1 MSETLET
8 PSPDWHNQAMI
19 DAITAELSAVP
30 VAIQDANPPRTL
42 TIPRDSLLHDWIE
55 IYWAALER
63 TEFLDWASTYDI
75 DFDTFNIK
83 GDTLE
88 ASTLRDGVH
97 VTQVFTL
104 EDASG
109 WWKVAPIIQAIAQKI
124 DPAGHGLPHVGGKS
138 KNPLHAFPRRIVLAF
153 YGYPEPENRL
163 QAKVIAAELKDSGF
177 APIGDTGHTTS
188 ALVSERTSQQQDYLT
203 IAQELELA
211 LETLELEETPFNATE
226 LGRKRVSLM
235 SSSLLAS
242 TLEAGATA
250 LQALIETGEFL
261 ELANLSSPHITCDYS
276 AQVQKFFFTLSD
288 GSVVE
293 RAQRLFITGL
303 PAEALTLLIQLAG
316 KTDTIISSDKKL
328 RLDQVM
334 ECYGL
339 SVSAE
344 ASGVEALV
352 SRLRKHTW
360 SDLPYV
366 SEFIQSRGP
375 VRSFTLAFGQ
385 VEDYRHISRRLEAL
399 SNKWEDQ
406 DPISLAE
413 FSKPDPRSP
422 LGVNI
427 DAGKQQLL
435 DFRSRADF
443 QRLLKSK
450 GLAADSRL
458 LLTTGGHVGA
468 PGKNEKWAEPTEDVE
483 ADSALKAARDRL
495 RPVAERVGG
504 SLRTNGQVS
513 LAEMLRA
520 YRILQPV
527 KAASARIIAQWLK
540 PMQLLRPGFMDHWHL
555 LGKPGELGKL
565 TDAQRKIVI
574 DTTTVFLAQ
583 VEVPLL
589 DYLCEGVISESTP
602 AILGIKADF
611 LISQILIS
619 ARAHE
624 LGNQLLLNLFPDNGN
639 ATESRALNRDRLV
652 LTALLLSFDPRAGQR
667 SDTVIDQKLNDSF
680 FWGESYSDVR
690 RYIDGQFALR
700 FVKHKP
706 LATHLLLSGIA
717 PEFLIRDI
725 PEALRYMSSYAW
737 VKLKQVVLFIEEGM
751 PGMSRLM
758 TYAEL
763 VALSELPVVS
773 AVQTFRTQEVPAKLP
788 LDWAI
793 SRGLIEER
801 SATGLVTAGSEEAR
815 MKKAA
820 SAFDAHCLQ
829 LFHDLNKGFYAQ
841 VETPYTVALADLRRV
856 FKDNVFLESKMLRS
870 NSDSVLRS
878 ADPSTDLQ
886 TPQNKFSLVELH
898 MANELKPDMKG
909 WESTVLHV
917 KLSEMTSAFARLKPV
932 SGEFAKAL
940 EARLKLMKSAF
951 AALIK
956 EHFSQLPIMQ
966 RLDLEWNRFELFAL
980 HPVPSGRI
988 SLSGEDILNGPFAMI
1003 LSCSGSFPRIYE
1015 IFMRDGTVRL
1025 RRDID
1030 HSILVPATNSDVP
1043 RQLPF
1048 DAEAYLKGAKP
1059 EALASCR
1066 GIVKQLHIEGTPLTE
1081 DAHQAIP
1088 ATFTSARINA
1098 IAATAVK
1105 QLFDAFEPSA
1115 VRRAQGA
1122 IKIEDVANSHAT
1134 WQEFFRSLTPPG
1146 V

>member
-1 MSETLET
+1 ME
-8 PSPDWHNQAMI
+8 
-19 DAITAELSAVP
+19 
-30 VAIQDANPPRTL
+30 
-42 TIPRDSLLHDWIE
+42 
-55 IYWAALER
+55 
-63 TEFLDWASTYDI
+63 
-75 DFDTFNIK
+75 DF
-83 GDTLE
+83 
-88 ASTLRDGVH
+88 
-97 VTQVFTL
+97 
-104 EDASG
+104 
-109 WWKVAPIIQAIAQKI
+109 
-124 DPAGHGLPHVGGKS
+124 
-138 KNPLHAFPRRIVLAF
+138 
-153 YGYPEPENRL
+153 
-163 QAKVIAAELKDSGF
+163 
-177 APIGDTGHTTS
+177 
-188 ALVSERTSQQQDYLT
+188 LT
-203 IAQELELA
+203 IARELELG
-211 LETLELEETPFNATE
+211 LETFDVEETPFDATE
-226 LGRKRVSLM
+226 LGRKRVSLT
-235 SSSLLAS
+235 SGSLLAV

-250 LQALIETGEFL
+250 LQTLIETGEFL
-261 ELANLSSPHITCDYS
+261 ELANLSSPHTICDYS

-293 RAQRLFITGL
+293 RPQRLFTNGL
-303 PAEALTLLIQLAG
+303 PADSMTLLTQLAG

-328 RLDQVM
+328 PLDQVM
-334 ECYGL
+334 ECYGF
-339 SVSAE
+339 SVPTE
-344 ASGVEALV
+344 AYDVEALI

-375 VRSFTLAFGQ
+375 VRRYTHAFGQ

-399 SNKWEDQ
+399 SDKWEDH
-406 DPISLAE
+406 DPISLEE

-427 DAGKQQLL
+427 ETGKQQLL
-435 DFRSRADF
+435 QFRSRADF

-468 PGKNEKWAEPTEDVE
+468 PGKNDKWAELTEDVE
-483 ADSALKAARDRL
+483 ADSALKAARDLL
-495 RPVAERVGG
+495 RPQAERVGG

-520 YRILQPV
+520 YKIMRPV
-527 KAASARIIAQWLK
+527 KVASARIIAQWLK
-540 PMQLLRPGFMDHWHL
+540 PMQVLRPGFMDHWHL

-565 TDAQRKIVI
+565 NDARRKIVI
-574 DTTTVFLAQ
+574 DTTAVFLAE

-589 DYLCEGVISESTP
+589 DYLCEGVVSESAP
-602 AILGIKADF
+602 VMLGIKADF
-611 LISQILIS
+611 LISQILVS
-619 ARAHE
+619 TRAHE
-624 LGNQLLLNLFPDNGN
+624 LGNQLLRNLFPNGGN
-639 ATESRALNRDRLV
+639 ATEARALNRDRLV
-652 LTALLLSFDPRAGQR
+652 LTALLLSLDPRAGQR

-725 PEALRYMSSYAW
+725 PDALRYMSSYAW
-737 VKLKQVVLFIEEGM
+737 VKLKQVVLFIEESM

-773 AVQTFRTQEVPAKLP
+773 AVQTFRAQEVPAKLP

-801 SATGLVTAGSEEAR
+801 SATGLVTASSEEAR
-815 MKKAA
+815 MKKAG

-829 LFHDLNKGFYAQ
+829 LFHDLNKGFHAPF
-841 VETPYTVALADLRRV
+841 ETPYTVALADLRRV
-856 FKDNVFLESKMLRS
+856 FKDNVFLESK
-870 NSDSVLRS
+870 VLHSTVEGGTKS
-878 ADPSTDLQ
+878 ADQSPDLK
-886 TPQNKFSLVELH
+886 TPLKKLSLVELH

-909 WESTVLHV
+909 WESTLLHM

-932 SGEFAKAL
+932 SAEFTKIL
-940 EARLKLMKSAF
+940 EARLNLMKSAF

-956 EHFSQLPIMQ
+956 EHFSQLPIVQ

-980 HPVPSGRI
+980 HPVPSGTV
-988 SLSGEDILNGPFAMI
+988 SASSNQGNLPSGPFAMI

-1030 HSILVPATNSDVP
+1030 HSVLVPATNSDVP

-1048 DAEAYLKGAKP
+1048 DADAYLNGAKP
-1059 EALASCR
+1059 KALASCR
-1066 GIVKQLHIEGTPLTE
+1066 GIVTRLHIEGTPLKE
-1081 DAHQAIP
+1081 DPHQAIP
-1088 ATFTSARINA
+1088 ATFTSTRINA

-1115 VRRAQGA
+1115 VLRAQSA
-1122 IKIEDVANSHAT
+1122 IKLEDVANSHAT
-1134 WQEFFRSLTPPG
+1134 WLEFFRSLTPPG